1 MTLVFT
7 RYISIS
13 ESIFYLPIPPN
24 RYIFHGAELE
34 YFDSDADSDDEQGYF
49 ELVNGVE
56 TAPEYENIANK
67 ANHEIVHNSINSS
80 ARVHQNEKITNGD
93 SLQTNDK
100 DAHNIT
106 PAINK
111 ESYGQHG
118 SLYES
123 IETKQTEPT
132 GTIEQ
137 FDALG
142 KP

>member
-1 MTLVFT
+1 M
-7 RYISIS
+7 
-13 ESIFYLPIPPN
+13 
-24 RYIFHGAELE
+24 
-34 YFDSDADSDDEQGYF
+34 
-49 ELVNGVE
+49 
-56 TAPEYENIANK
+56 
-67 ANHEIVHNSINSS
+67 HNSINSS
-80 ARVHQNEKITNGD
+80 TRVHQNEKITNGD
-93 SLQTNDK
+93 SLQTTDK